1 MQPYSTRTV
10 VQPGYVD
17 GQGHGAVVPSVQDAQ
32 KSHGADVEVV
42 VGLADGAVSN
52 ADHVAEA
59 SSNNCG
65 GSGACIPSPC
75 SVEPDLAEWLCC
87 EPLAITSEGPQ
98 RQAES
103 RWHLREE
110 WPKGLHVHTCRE
122 APNSGAWSLAED
134 LLVQEVV
141 PELLLRHPAEHFQE
155 EV

>member
-1 MQPYSTRTV
+1 
-10 VQPGYVD
+10 
-17 GQGHGAVVPSVQDAQ
+17 VQDAQ

-87 EPLAITSEGPQ
+87 EPIAITSEGPQ
-98 RQAES
+98 RQAVSPGGICAKNGPRGYMFTLVEK
-103 RWHLREE
+103 
-110 WPKGLHVHTCRE
+110 PQI
-122 APNSGAWSLAED
+122 AEPGHSQKICWFRK
-134 LLVQEVV
+134 LYLSYYFVILQSTFRRKFE
-141 PELLLRHPAEHFQE
+141 
-155 EV
+155 